1 MVEGWMMVFL
11 IVAGLLV
18 VVMSGLL
25 VGSLVVVMRLVPKRD
40 RRRGPVL
47 VWPALSQAGDGK

>member
-1 MVEGWMMVFL
+1 MMVFL

-18 VVMSGLL
+18 VVMAGLL

-47 VWPALSQAGDGK
+47 VWPAVKADEGG

>member
-11 IVAGLLV
+11 IVAALLV
-18 VVMSGLL
+18 VVMAGLL

-47 VWPALSQAGDGK
+47 VWPAVKADEGG